1 MPVAAS
7 RSLQE
12 GMMPVSSLREFVL
25 SKLRAHLPDEALWSD
40 VETSA
45 FRHLGS
51 TARTVRRGTD
61 IIVQGRTYDSVFVLA
76 EGFALR
82 YRILVDGR
90 RQALNVSIPGDTIG
104 CPECFFETALYSVGV
119 LSNAV
124 IYAINFAEITAI
136 FRDHPRLALAMFW
149 SMARETAMFGE
160 HLADVGWRNACER
173 LAHFLLE
180 MATRLSAIGLSDG
193 STFDLPL
200 TQARLADV
208 LGLSIP
214 HVNRMLRRLREDG
227 LIEMVGPRVR
237 ILDRTALA
245 ALADFNDT
253 YLTRGIPKRA
263 ATHLKECVTA
273 IHNGRAVPINT
284 LNPAHPVA

>member
-1 MPVAAS
+1 M
-7 RSLQE
+7 
-12 GMMPVSSLREFVL
+12 L
-25 SKLRAHLPDEALWSD
+25 SKLRAHLPDEALWPD
-40 VETSA
+40 LETTARNRLESA
-45 FRHLGS
+45 
-51 TARTVRRGTD
+51 ARTVRRGTD

-76 EGFALR
+76 QGFALR

-104 CPECFFETALYSVGV
+104 YPACFFETALYSVGA
-119 LSNAV
+119 LSDAV
-124 IYAINFAEITAI
+124 VYAVSLAEITAI

-160 HLADVGWRNACER
+160 HLADVGWRNASER

-200 TQARLADV
+200 TQTRLADV

-227 LIEMVGPRVR
+227 LIRMVGPTVR
-237 ILDRTALA
+237 ILDRPALA

-253 YLTRGIPKRA
+253 YLTARIPKRA

-284 LNPAHPVA
+284 PRAAPPVA

>member
-1 MPVAAS
+1 MT
-7 RSLQE
+7 
-12 GMMPVSSLREFVL
+12 VSNFKEFILL
-25 SKLRAHLPDEALWSD
+25 SKLRAHLPDGALWSD
-40 VETSA
+40 VETTALKRLESA
-45 FRHLGS
+45 
-51 TARTVRRGTD
+51 ARTVRRGTD

-104 CPECFFETALYSVGV
+104 YPACFFETALYSVSA

-124 IYAINFAEITAI
+124 IYAVSFAEIAAI

-160 HLADVGWRNACER
+160 HLADVGWRNAYER

-200 TQARLADV
+200 TQAKLADV

-227 LIEMVGPRVR
+227 LIEMTGPRIR
-237 ILDRTALA
+237 IMDRPTIAT
-245 ALADFNDT
+245 LADFNDA
-253 YLTRGIPKRA
+253 YLTRSLPKRA
-263 ATHLKECVTA
+263 ATHLKECVA
-273 IHNGRAVPINT
+273 GIHNGRAVPING
-284 LNPAHPVA
+284 LSHAHPVA

>member
-1 MPVAAS
+1 
-7 RSLQE
+7 
-12 GMMPVSSLREFVL
+12 MMSVSNLKEFVLL
-25 SKLRAHLPDEALWSD
+25 SKLRAHLPDKALWSHA
-40 VETSA
+40 ETTA
-45 FRHLGS
+45 LEHLEAA
-51 TARTVRRGTD
+51 ARTVRRGAD
-61 IIVQGRTYDSVFVLA
+61 IIVQGRSYDSVFVLA

-104 CPECFFETALYSVGV
+104 YPACFFETALYSVGA

-124 IYAINFAEITAI
+124 IYAISFADIAAV
-136 FRDHPRLALAMFW
+136 FRDHPRIALAMFW
-149 SMARETAMFGE
+149 SMARETAMVGE

-200 TQARLADV
+200 TQAKLADV

-227 LIEMVGPRVR
+227 LIEMTGPRVR
-237 ILDRTALA
+237 IMDRPALA
-245 ALADFNDT
+245 ALADFNDA
-253 YLTRGIPKRA
+253 YLTCGLPKRA
-263 ATHLKECVTA
+263 ATHLKACVTVV
-273 IHNGRAVPINT
+273 HDGQAVPINR
-284 LNPAHPVA
+284 LSPAHPVA